1 MRANERA
8 SLAAFCAVIAAV
20 TFAASRAEISPIA
33 RSVGDGRKTV
43 RTSETLP
50 VRSLSDLTAPATAI
64 LRSLSGVEAI
74 ETLVAAERPTHRI
87 VHIADWHFVPKDA
100 FAADIRDQ
108 SHETITDEEIEQLY
122 AEHLDEVRR
131 VQAQQRRLLRE
142 LIRRHGVER
151 VYCEGLTDG
160 DLPVYKVIIEHIS
173 RCELGE
179 RDLTAGGT
187 GVDET
192 LLRIGAAGQLLAAG
206 ELAEVLPAEDEIAY
220 EQANPLTDDGEL
232 RFDGRANDARQAAI
246 VRRLLDGGSL
256 AVVVLGG
263 DHDLSDQVRQ
273 LRGGRCEYI
282 RVRVGG
288 MAVGSQ
294 AAD

>member
-1 MRANERA
+1 MRPNERA
-8 SLAAFCAVIAAV
+8 SLAVFFAIMIAA
-20 TFAASRAEISPIA
+20 TFASGRAEFGPAA
-33 RSVGDGRKTV
+33 RSGVDAPE
-43 RTSETLP
+43 TS
-50 VRSLSDLTAPATAI
+50 RSSVALSGHSFSDLTAPAAAI
-64 LRSLSGVEAI
+64 LQNLPGVEAV
-74 ETLVAAERPTHRI
+74 EVAAEVKRPTHRI
-87 VHIADWHFVPKDA
+87 IHIADWHFVPEDA

-108 SHETITDEEIEQLY
+108 SDETIADEEIEQLY

-160 DLPVYKVIIEHIS
+160 DLPIYQVIVEHIH
-173 RCELGE
+173 RNELGE
-179 RDLTAGGT
+179 PELIAGRSAD
-187 GVDET
+187 DET

-220 EQANPLTDDGEL
+220 EQADPLTDDGEL
-232 RFDGRANDARQAAI
+232 RFDTPTNDARQAAI
-246 VRRLLDGGSL
+246 VRRLLAGGSL

-263 DHDLSDQVRQ
+263 AHDLSEQIRR
-273 LRGGRCEYI
+273 LGGGRCEYL
-282 RVRVGG
+282 RVIVSG
-288 MAVGSQ
+288 MPVAAQ